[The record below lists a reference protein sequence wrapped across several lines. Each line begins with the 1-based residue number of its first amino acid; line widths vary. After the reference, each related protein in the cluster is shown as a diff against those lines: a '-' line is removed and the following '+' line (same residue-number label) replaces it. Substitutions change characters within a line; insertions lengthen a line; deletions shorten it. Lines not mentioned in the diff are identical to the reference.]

1 MPMRK
6 PAHIVEI
13 ILHPGDFYF
22 GDRDTRIRTLLGS
35 CVSITIWHPQ
45 LLIGGMC
52 HYVLPSRGG
61 RAEDAPDGRYGDEA
75 MEMFMKEVRG
85 AGTRAGEY
93 EVKLFGGSNMFPF
106 VRQYVPCLERN
117 CIDPIHC
124 DCRDVSR
131 RNKHAARKLVERHG
145 FSVKAEHLGGT
156 CPRNLFFDI
165 WSGYAW
171 VKRNQAGKDCA
182 ATKGVNT

>member
-1 MPMRK
+1 MKK

-13 ILHPGDFYF
+13 FLHPGDFYF
-22 GDRDTRIRTLLGS
+22 GGRDTRIRTLLGS
-35 CVSITIWHPQ
+35 CVSITIWHPV

-52 HYVLPSRGG
+52 HYVLPSNGG
-61 RAEDAPDGRYGDEA
+61 RAGDTLDGRYGDDA
-75 MEMFMKEVRG
+75 MEMFMNEVRG
-85 AGTRAGEY
+85 AGTRACEY

-106 VRQYVPCLERN
+106 IRQNAQCLERN

-124 DCRDVSR
+124 DCRDVSC
-131 RNKHAARKLVERHG
+131 RNQRSARKLAENHG

-171 VKRNQAGKDCA
+171 VKRSQAGSGCDAKA
-182 ATKGVNT
+182 GS